1 MQQIILLLAVGVLA
15 GVLGSILGI
24 GGGII
29 VTPVLTLA
37 IGLDIKYAIGAS
49 IIAVIA
55 TSSGAAISYLK
66 DDMINVTDETGDVF
80 EIGELSKGTMEQL
93 YISIRFAFMQAFA
106 DTVRLPII
114 IDDAF
119 VAFDDVRLRQAFS
132 LLNKIAEQTQV
143 IYFSAKKEVYDL
155 IDDQKI
161 INLNEK

>member
-1 MQQIILLLAVGVLA
+1 
-15 GVLGSILGI
+15 
-24 GGGII
+24 
-29 VTPVLTLA
+29 
-37 IGLDIKYAIGAS
+37 
-49 IIAVIA
+49 
-55 TSSGAAISYLK
+55 
-66 DDMINVTDETGDVF
+66 
-80 EIGELSKGTMEQL
+80 
-93 YISIRFAFMQAFA
+93 MQAFA

>member
-1 MQQIILLLAVGVLA
+1 MV
-15 GVLGSILGI
+15 SEW
-24 GGGII
+24 
-29 VTPVLTLA
+29 LTLQLGA
-37 IGLDIKYAIGAS
+37 EWVDQTLGVATKGRLPVILDKANEYFRQITNQRYQKIEFD
-49 IIAVIA
+49 
-55 TSSGAAISYLK
+55 K
-66 DDMINVTDETGDVF
+66 DDMINVTDEAGNVF